1 MTEKDEERP
10 SGDSTSDA
18 ERSFQIPSEL
28 PVLPLRDTVLF
39 PNSFMPLAVAREA
52 SVRLVEEANASGK
65 LIGVFTQRE
74 AAVEEPLQ
82 EDLYPVGTATHI
94 HKMFKLP
101 DGSLRLIVQ
110 GVERITLDRIVQARP
125 YLRAVVTVAPDQRK
139 DEDLVEIDALQRN
152 IKSNFQQVVS
162 LSPLLSDD
170 LQTLAANITDPGKL
184 ADFIASSLA
193 TIGTPVKQEILST
206 LDVRARMDALN
217 RILIKELEVLEL
229 GSRIQSQ
236 VQSEVGKNQREYF
249 LREQMKAIQKELGEG
264 DEQAKEIE
272 ELRAKIDAAGM
283 PEAVKKEAV
292 RELDRLSK
300 MPVAAAEYTVSRT
313 YVDWLV
319 ALPWNKRTE
328 DSIDLKHTKQV
339 LDADHSGLEK
349 VKDRV
354 LEYLAVRKLNP
365 DVKGP
370 ILCFLGPPGVGKTS
384 LARSI
389 AKSLGRKFVRVSLG
403 GMRDEAEIRGHRRT
417 YIGAL
422 PGQVIQGLRRA
433 ESKNPVFILDEI
445 DKLGSDFRGDPA
457 SALLEVLDP
466 EQNNTFRDHYLDVPF
481 DLSEVLFLTTANVL
495 DPIPAALRD
504 RMEVL
509 ELAGYTEEEKL
520 KIAFEH
526 LIAKQVKNNGLT
538 PEQVE
543 FTEPAIRNVIRGLH
557 ARGGRA
563 QPRAGDR
570 RALPEG
576 GAAAARKGTRPGSSS
591 RPRLVV
597 EMLGA
602 PTFLDEEIENR
613 TKDPGVA
620 VGLAWTP
627 AGGEVLFVEASR
639 MQGRR
644 LAHAHG
650 PSRRR
655 DEGIRPHRAV
665 VVPRARRALRR
676 RSLVLQGLGD
686 PPARPVR
693 RDPEG
698 RPVGRRDD
706 GVGAGVAA
714 DRPSRPRRHR
724 DDGRDHAV
732 GPRAA
737 GRRHQGEGPRGAAPR
752 HHRNHHAAAERE
764 ERQRGPDGGAPQGAD
779 DPLRQRDQ
787 RGGRDRAA
795 AERAADDDPDAGE
808 NGRRARAGGV
818 KVFYSP
824 RYEVSLPGHI
834 WPTVE
839 IQTDRQDSITRG
851 MPGRR
856 ADRGVVGGPR
866 AGPHRPSTS
875 RSSART
881 R

>member
-1 MTEKDEERP
+1 MSDQDEPIVVDDGSVGDRP
-10 SGDSTSDA
+10 LV
-18 ERSFQIPSEL
+18 IPAEL

-52 SVRLVEEANASGK
+52 SVRLIDEATTSGRM
-65 LIGVFTQRE
+65 IGVFTQRE
-74 AAVEEPLQ
+74 ASVEEPAQ
-82 EDLYPVGTATHI
+82 DDLYPIGTATHV

-110 GVERITLDRIVQARP
+110 GLARISLDRITQTRP
-125 YLRAVVTVAPDQRK
+125 YLKAAVTLADEQLR
-139 DEDLVEIDALQRN
+139 DEDHLEIDALQRN

-170 LQTLAANITDPGKL
+170 LQALAANITDPGKL

-193 TIGTPVKQEILST
+193 TIGTAIKQEILAT
-206 LDVRARMDALN
+206 LDIRARMDALN

-229 GSRIQSQ
+229 GSKIQSQ
-236 VQSEVGKNQREYF
+236 VQSEVGKKQREYF
-249 LREQMKAIQKELGEG
+249 LREQLKAIQKELGEG
-264 DEQAKEIE
+264 DEQAKEID

-283 PEAVKKEAV
+283 PEGVKKEAI

-313 YVDWLV
+313 YLDWIV
-319 ALPWNKRTE
+319 ALPWAKRTE
-328 DSIDLKHTKQV
+328 DSIDLRRTKEV

-370 ILCFLGPPGVGKTS
+370 ILCFVGPPGVGKTS

-389 AKSLGRKFVRVSLG
+389 AESLGRKFVRVSLG

-481 DLSEVLFLTTANVL
+481 DLSEVLFLTTANVI
-495 DPIPAALRD
+495 DPIPPALRD

-520 KIAFEH
+520 KIAVEH
-526 LIAKQVKNNGLT
+526 LIGKQIVNHGLT
-538 PEQVE
+538 SDQLE
-543 FTEPAIRNVIRGLH
+543 FSEAAVREVIRGYTREAGVRNLEREIGALCRKV
-557 ARGGRA
+557 AR
-563 QPRAGDR
+563 R
-570 RALPEG
+570 RAEG
-576 GAAAARKGTRPGSSS
+576 DEARVVITPDV
-591 RPRLVV
+591 VV

-627 AGGEVLFVEASR
+627 AGGDVLFVEASR
-639 MQGRR
+639 MQGGGTLTLTGHLGDVMKESARTALSWVR
-644 LAHAHG
+644 ANAQRYSVDPNFYKEAEIHLHVPSGAIPKDG
-650 PSRRR
+650 PSA
-655 DEGIRPHRAV
+655 GV
-665 VVPRARRALRR
+665 TMVTALA
-676 RSLVLQGLGD
+676 SELSS
-686 PPARPVR
+686 RPVR
-693 RDPEG
+693 GDMAMTGEITLSG
-698 RPVGRRDD
+698 RVLPVGGIKEKVLAARRHGIVEVALPRQNEKNVKEDLSEELRRDLAIHY
-706 GVGAGVAA
+706 V
-714 DRPSRPRRHR
+714 SHI
-724 DDGRDHAV
+724 
-732 GPRAA
+732 
-737 GRRHQGEGPRGAAPR
+737 
-752 HHRNHHAAAERE
+752 E
-764 ERQRGPDGGAPQGAD
+764 EVLALA
-779 DPLRQRDQ
+779 L
-787 RGGRDRAA
+787 
-795 AERAADDDPDAGE
+795 
-808 NGRRARAGGV
+808 V
-818 KVFYSP
+818 
-824 RYEVSLPGHI
+824 
-834 WPTVE
+834 
-839 IQTDRQDSITRG
+839 
-851 MPGRR
+851 
-856 ADRGVVGGPR
+856 
-866 AGPHRPSTS
+866 
-875 RSSART
+875 SSAAQTRT
-881 R
+881 GIPAMLNAEH

>member
-1 MTEKDEERP
+1 VSDQSEKTDQFDEDVLVSGERP
-10 SGDSTSDA
+10 LS
-18 ERSFQIPSEL
+18 IPSEL

-52 SVRLVEEANASGK
+52 SVRLIDEATTAGRM
-65 LIGVFTQRE
+65 IAVFTQRE
-74 AAVEEPLQ
+74 ASVEEPLQ
-82 EDLYPVGTATHI
+82 EDLYPIGTATHI

-110 GVERITLDRIVQARP
+110 GLARVRLDRILQTRP
-125 YLRAVVTVAPDQRK
+125 YLKGAVTLADESLR
-139 DEDLVEIDALQRN
+139 DEDHLEIDALQRN

-170 LQTLAANITDPGKL
+170 LQALAANITEPGKL
-184 ADFIASSLA
+184 ADFIASSLT
-193 TIGTPVKQEILST
+193 TIGTPVKQEVLDT
-206 LDVRARMDALN
+206 LDIRARMDSLN

-229 GSRIQSQ
+229 GSKIQSQ

-249 LREQMKAIQKELGEG
+249 LREQLKAIQKELGEG
-264 DEQAKEIE
+264 DEQAKEID
-272 ELRAKIDAAGM
+272 ELRAKIDSAGM
-283 PEAVKKEAV
+283 PEGVKKEAF

-313 YVDWLV
+313 YLDWIV
-319 ALPWNKRTE
+319 ALPWAKRTE
-328 DSIDLKHTKQV
+328 DSLDLRRTKEV

-354 LEYLAVRKLNP
+354 IEYLAVRKLNP

-384 LARSI
+384 LAKSI
-389 AKSLGRKFVRVSLG
+389 ANSLGRKFVRVSLG

-481 DLSEVLFLTTANVL
+481 DLSEVLFLTTANVM
-495 DPIPAALRD
+495 DPIPPALRD

-520 KIAFEH
+520 KIALEH
-526 LIAKQVKNNGLT
+526 LIAKQVTNHGLT
-538 PEQVE
+538 AEQIE
-543 FTEPAIRNVIRGLH
+543 FTQPAISAVIRSYTREAGVRNLERELGAICRKI
-557 ARGGRA
+557 AR
-563 QPRAGDR
+563 R
-570 RALPEG
+570 RAEG
-576 GAAAARKGTRPGSSS
+576 DLANVVITPDV
-591 RPRLVV
+591 VV

-639 MQGRR
+639 MQGGGSLTLTGHLGDVMKESARTALSWFR
-644 LAHAHG
+644 AHATRYGVDPSFYKDSEIHLHVPSGAIPKDG
-650 PSRRR
+650 PSA
-655 DEGIRPHRAV
+655 GV
-665 VVPRARRALRR
+665 TMVTALA
-676 RSLVLQGLGD
+676 SGLTG
-686 PPARPVR
+686 RPVR
-693 RDPEG
+693 GDIAMTGEITLSG
-698 RPVGRRDD
+698 RVLPVG
-706 GVGAGVAA
+706 GIKEKVLAA
-714 DRPSRPRRHR
+714 RRH
-724 DDGRDHAV
+724 GITEV
-732 GPRAA
+732 ILPRQNEKNIKEDLTEEL
-737 GRRHQGEGPRGAAPR
+737 RRELTIHYVT
-752 HHRNHHAAAERE
+752 HME
-764 ERQRGPDGGAPQGAD
+764 EVLAIALVPSSSQTHSGMQLDVPIPQT
-779 DPLRQRDQ
+779 LQ
-787 RGGRDRAA
+787 
-795 AERAADDDPDAGE
+795 
-808 NGRRARAGGV
+808 
-818 KVFYSP
+818 
-824 RYEVSLPGHI
+824 
-834 WPTVE
+834 
-839 IQTDRQDSITRG
+839 
-851 MPGRR
+851 
-856 ADRGVVGGPR
+856 
-866 AGPHRPSTS
+866 
-875 RSSART
+875 
-881 R
+881 

>member
-1 MTEKDEERP
+1 MSDQSEKSDQPARLDEDLIVNGDRP
-10 SGDSTSDA
+10 LS
-18 ERSFQIPSEL
+18 IPGEL

-52 SVRLVEEANASGK
+52 SVRLIDEATTAGRM
-65 LIGVFTQRE
+65 IGVFTQRE
-74 AAVEEPLQ
+74 ASVEEPLLD
-82 EDLYPVGTATHI
+82 DLYTIGTATHI

-110 GVERITLDRIVQARP
+110 GLARVRLERIVQTRP
-125 YLRAVVTVAPDQRK
+125 YLRGAVVNADESLR
-139 DEDLVEIDALQRN
+139 DEDHLEIDALQRN
-152 IKSNFQQVVS
+152 IKSNFQNVVS
-162 LSPLLSDD
+162 LSPVLSDD
-170 LQTLAANITDPGKL
+170 LQALAANITDPGKL
-184 ADFIASSLA
+184 ADFIASSLT
-193 TIGTPVKQEILST
+193 TIGTQVKQEVLDT
-206 LDVRARMDALN
+206 LDIRARMDTLN

-229 GSRIQSQ
+229 GSKIQSQ

-249 LREQMKAIQKELGEG
+249 LREQLKAIQKELGEG
-264 DEQAKEIE
+264 DDQAREID
-272 ELRAKIDAAGM
+272 ELRTKVDAAGM
-283 PEAVKKEAV
+283 PESVKKEAL

-313 YVDWLV
+313 YMDWIV
-319 ALPWNKRTE
+319 ALPWAKRTE
-328 DSIDLKHTKQV
+328 DSIDLRKTKEV

-384 LARSI
+384 LAKSI
-389 AKSLGRKFVRVSLG
+389 ANSLGRKFVRVSLG

-495 DPIPAALRD
+495 DPIPPALRD

-520 KIAFEH
+520 KIAVEH
-526 LIAKQVKNNGLT
+526 LISKQVKNHGLSADN
-538 PEQVE
+538 VE
-543 FTEPAIRNVIRGLH
+543 FTERAIREVIRGYTREAGVRNLEREIGALCRKI
-557 ARGGRA
+557 AR
-563 QPRAGDR
+563 R
-570 RALPEG
+570 RAEG
-576 GAAAARKGTRPGSSS
+576 DETRIVVTDEV
-591 RPRLVV
+591 VV

-639 MQGRR
+639 MQGGGSLTLTGHLGDVMKESARTALSWFR
-644 LAHAHG
+644 AHATHYGVDPEFYKDAEVHLHVPSGAIPKDG
-650 PSRRR
+650 PSA
-655 DEGIRPHRAV
+655 GVTMVA
-665 VVPRARRALRR
+665 ALA
-676 RSLVLQGLGD
+676 SELSG
-686 PPARPVR
+686 RPVR
-693 RDPEG
+693 GDVAMTGEITLSG
-698 RPVGRRDD
+698 RVLPVG
-706 GVGAGVAA
+706 GIKEKVLAA
-714 DRPSRPRRHR
+714 RRHGIR
-724 DDGRDHAV
+724 EV
-732 GPRAA
+732 ILPRQNEKNIKEDLTEELRAELTIHYVSHIEEVTAIALQPSAA
-737 GRRHQGEGPRGAAPR
+737 QTHSGLPVD
-752 HHRNHHAAAERE
+752 E
-764 ERQRGPDGGAPQGAD
+764 EIRQ
-779 DPLRQRDQ
+779 
-787 RGGRDRAA
+787 
-795 AERAADDDPDAGE
+795 
-808 NGRRARAGGV
+808 
-818 KVFYSP
+818 
-824 RYEVSLPGHI
+824 
-834 WPTVE
+834 TV
-839 IQTDRQDSITRG
+839 Q
-851 MPGRR
+851 
-856 ADRGVVGGPR
+856 
-866 AGPHRPSTS
+866 
-875 RSSART
+875 
-881 R
+881 

>member
-1 MTEKDEERP
+1 MSDQPDDSVAAEPDRP
-10 SGDSTSDA
+10 LHV
-18 ERSFQIPSEL
+18 PPEL

-52 SVRLVEEANASGK
+52 SVRLVEEANTGGR

-82 EDLYPVGTATHI
+82 DDLFPVGTVTHI

-110 GVERITLDRIVQARP
+110 GVERVTLGTIVQSRP
-125 YLRAVVTVAPDQRK
+125 YLRAAVTVAPDQLR
-139 DEDLVEIDALQRN
+139 DEDRLEIDALQRN

-170 LQTLAANITDPGKL
+170 LQALAANIIDPGKL

-193 TIGTPVKQEILST
+193 TIGTAVKQEILST

-264 DEQAKEIE
+264 DEQAKEID
-272 ELRAKIDAAGM
+272 ELRTKIEAAGM
-283 PEAVKKEAV
+283 PDAVKKEAL

-319 ALPWNKRTE
+319 ALPWSRRTE
-328 DSIDLKHTKQV
+328 DSIDLRHTKQV

-389 AKSLGRKFVRVSLG
+389 ANSIGRKFVRVSLG

-466 EQNNTFRDHYLDVPF
+466 EQNNSFRDHYLDVPF

-495 DPIPAALRD
+495 DPIPPPLRD

-520 KIAFEH
+520 QIAFEH
-526 LIAKQVKNNGLT
+526 LIAKQVKNHGLT

-543 FTEPAIRNVIRGLH
+543 FTHDAVRNVIRGYTREAGVRNLEREIGALCRKV
-557 ARGGRA
+557 AR
-563 QPRAGDR
+563 R
-570 RALPEG
+570 RAEG
-576 GAAAARKGTRPGSSS
+576 DEAK
-591 RPRLVV
+591 VV
-597 EMLGA
+597 ITADTVVAMLGA

-639 MQGRR
+639 MQGGGSLTLTGHLGDVMKESARTALSWFR
-644 LAHAHG
+644 SHAQHYGVDPAFYKDAEIHLHVPSGAIPKDG
-650 PSRRR
+650 PSA
-655 DEGIRPHRAV
+655 GV
-665 VVPRARRALRR
+665 TMVSALA
-676 RSLVLQGLGD
+676 SQLTG
-686 PPARPVR
+686 RPVR
-693 RDPEG
+693 GDIAMTGEITLSG
-698 RPVGRRDD
+698 RVLPV
-706 GVGAGVAA
+706 
-714 DRPSRPRRHR
+714 
-724 DDGRDHAV
+724 
-732 GPRAA
+732 
-737 GRRHQGEGPRGAAPR
+737 
-752 HHRNHHAAAERE
+752 
-764 ERQRGPDGGAPQGAD
+764 
-779 DPLRQRDQ
+779 
-787 RGGRDRAA
+787 
-795 AERAADDDPDAGE
+795 
-808 NGRRARAGGV
+808 GGV
-818 KVFYSP
+818 KEKVLAARRHGITELILP
-824 RYEVSLPGHI
+824 RQNEKNVKEDLTEDLRKELTIHFVGEIGEVLAIALQPSAL
-834 WPTVE
+834 
-839 IQTDRQDSITRG
+839 QTT
-851 MPGRR
+851 MP
-856 ADRGVVGGPR
+856 APAAPEPQPAV
-866 AGPHRPSTS
+866 
-875 RSSART
+875 
-881 R
+881 